1 MLLHIDHTL
10 LSWYDNNARI
20 LPWRISPSDRACC
33 IVPNPYHVW
42 ISEMMLQQ
50 TTVATVIDYYH
61 KFITKWRTIHD
72 LANASLDDVMT
83 EWAGLGYYSRARN
96 LHKTAVMIVENYAG
110 IFPSD
115 ASELIKLAG
124 IGRYSAASISAIA
137 FDKPAAV
144 MDGNIERIISR
155 LYCIE
160 TPLPKAKNE
169 LYALSKILTPQSRAG
184 DYAQAMMDLG
194 ATVCTPKKP
203 LCDQCPIHGYCFAY
217 KNGNPEY
224 YPVKIP
230 KQQKPSHKGAIFL
243 ILDTHTKQIIVE
255 KRPHNGLF
263 GGMDIFPYC
272 NPHETK
278 ETVKNEY
285 FIALSMDKILSKY
298 GIYNNSHKIIGQI
311 KHIFTHFTFYADIIL
326 LETDRIT
333 LDIGNA
339 RLVSVDSVHS
349 VALPTL
355 MQKALKT
362 YTQNLNV

>member
-1 MLLHIDHTL
+1 
-10 LSWYDNNARI
+10 
-20 LPWRISPSDRACC
+20 
-33 IVPNPYHVW
+33 
-42 ISEMMLQQ
+42 MLQQ

-61 KFITKWRTIHD
+61 KFITKWHTIQV

-96 LHKTAVMIVENYAG
+96 LYKTAVMIVENYGG

-115 ASELIKLAG
+115 ETELIKLAG

-160 TPLPKAKNE
+160 TPLPKAKND
-169 LYALSKILTPQSRAG
+169 LYALSKTLTPQNRAG

-203 LCDQCPIHGYCFAY
+203 LCKQCPIHGYCLAY
-217 KNGNPEY
+217 KNANPEY

-230 KQQKPSHKGAIFL
+230 KPQKPNHKGAIFL
-243 ILDTHTKQIIVE
+243 IIDTHTKQIIVE
-255 KRPHNGLF
+255 KRPPSGLF

-278 ETVKNEY
+278 ETVKDED
-285 FIALSMDKILSKY
+285 FIALSMDKILGKY
-298 GIYNNSHKIIGQI
+298 GIYNTSHKIIGQI

-326 LETDRIT
+326 LEAEHTT
-333 LDIGNA
+333 LDTIM
-339 RLVSVDSVHS
+339 H
-349 VALPTL
+349 ALLAWIASIQLLCQP
-355 MQKALKT
+355 
-362 YTQNLNV
+362 

>member
-1 MLLHIDHTL
+1 MDTTLDYTL
-10 LSWYDNNARI
+10 LSWYDKNARI
-20 LPWRISPSDRACC
+20 LPWRVSPSDRACG

-50 TTVATVIDYYH
+50 TTVATVINYYH

-96 LHKTAVMIVENYAG
+96 LHKTAVMIVENYGG

-115 ASELIKLAG
+115 ETELIKLAG

-155 LYCIE
+155 LYSIE
-160 TPLPKAKNE
+160 TPLPKAKND
-169 LYALSKILTPQSRAG
+169 LYALTKTLTPKHRAG

-203 LCDQCPIHGYCFAY
+203 LCKQCPIHKHCFAY

-230 KQQKPSHKGAIFL
+230 KPQKPSHKGAIFL
-243 ILDTHTKQIIVE
+243 IIDTHTKQIIVE
-255 KRPHNGLF
+255 KRPNSGLF

-278 ETVKNEY
+278 DFLAV
-285 FIALSMDKILSKY
+285 SMDNILAKY
-298 GIYNNSHKIIGQI
+298 GIHNHSYKTIGQI

-326 LETDRIT
+326 IETEHIILGID
-333 LDIGNA
+333 NA
-339 RLVSVDSVHS
+339 RLVNMDSVHS

-355 MQKALKT
+355 MQKALKI
-362 YTQNLNV
+362 YRHIGI